1 MRRLPILLALGAAA
15 LLAGGCGAKAQVL
28 MPDSVPLAIPAAPMH
43 VVVPAA
49 PEPPPLPI
57 VETQV
62 QTTPPAA
69 LNNNSTRGRT
79 DPPASRPA
87 ATPAP
92 APVTPAPAPATPTPL
107 EASAKQGE
115 LEQNARTLRDSAERA
130 LDKIDYK
137 SLSGDGKAQYDTAKR
152 FLKQADDAL
161 KAKNV
166 VYAWQLADKANTIA
180 TLLK

>member
-1 MRRLPILLALGAAA
+1 MARSTLLALGVTALVAA
-15 LLAGGCGAKAQVL
+15 GCGAKAQVL
-28 MPDSVPLAIPAAPMH
+28 MPDSVPLAMPSAPTH

-49 PEPPPLPI
+49 PEPPPLP
-57 VETQV
+57 VVDTQV
-62 QTTPPAA
+62 QTTPPVA
-69 LNNNSTRGRT
+69 LNGNATRGRT
-79 DPPASRPA
+79 DPPASRPVA
-87 ATPAP
+87 PPAQVPAAP
-92 APVTPAPAPATPTPL
+92 APVPAAPTPL

-115 LEQNARTLRDSAERA
+115 LEQNARTLRDSAERS

-137 SLSGDGKAQYDTAKR
+137 SLSADGKAQFDTAKR

-161 KAKNV
+161 KVKNV